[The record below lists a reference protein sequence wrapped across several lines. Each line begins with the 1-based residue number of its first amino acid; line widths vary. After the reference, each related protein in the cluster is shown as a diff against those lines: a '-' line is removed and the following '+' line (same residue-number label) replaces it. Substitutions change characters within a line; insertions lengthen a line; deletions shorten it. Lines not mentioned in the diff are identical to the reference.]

1 MRELVRDYGGGSSGV
16 GGSGGDEGHDGGG
29 GKKGNDE
36 TEDEPEIDEDVQ
48 LVNKGD
54 VHCIR
59 CNKDFPSTLHLKTM

>member
-1 MRELVRDYGGGSSGV
+1 MVLGEAVVMRDMMVV
-16 GGSGGDEGHDGGG
+16 G

-54 VHCIR
+54 VHCVW
-59 CNKDFPSTLHLKTM
+59 CNKDLKMNLK